1 MIKGYKDSEKF
12 IVVKFNEK
20 GEIEGIEVGKIINQ
34 ENSKK

>member
-20 GEIEGIEVGKIINQ
+20 GEIEDIEVGKIDND
-34 ENSKK
+34 KKLKN

>member
-20 GEIEGIEVGKIINQ
+20 GEIEDIEVGKIVND
-34 ENSKK
+34 KKLKN